1 MKIFL
6 GFANRERLGNGRP
19 GPGRSSRAERG
30 TPRSYVKPRSRAARR
45 VHLFSPELMRAPDAR
60 DSHMS
65 VRAVQQKR
73 CVKRELRCA
82 HSRHSH
88 AHSRD
93 RRCQLAFSDNFHPSK
108 GAPLAAARSASFL
121 PFFVPFRVH
130 FHYRA
135 IHYCVEAAWRQRS
148 RTRRDRRRRSV
159 RGRPGFACSPAIKSR
174 AIVLWAI
181 FFFLR

>member
-1 MKIFL
+1 MYEDL

-19 GPGRSSRAERG
+19 SPGRSSRAERG

-60 DSHMS
+60 GSHMS
-65 VRAVQQKR
+65 VRAARQKR

-108 GAPLAAARSASFL
+108 GA
-121 PFFVPFRVH
+121 
-130 FHYRA
+130 
-135 IHYCVEAAWRQRS
+135 RS
-148 RTRRDRRRRSV
+148 RLLALLLFYLSLFLSACTFTIVRSTIASRWLGV
-159 RGRPGFACSPAIKSR
+159 NDRGREGIDGDDPCVAVLVSR
-174 AIVLWAI
+174 A
-181 FFFLR
+181 RP